1 MNSNERYRPLIYES
15 SCCQL
20 LLRSNP
26 SCLYLPSPHPLS
38 PEHHSKLA
46 LHSTHLTY
54 FPLMKLTAID
64 SHLGFWFIEI
74 QCRPVLSHCLFS
86 DRKIRFFFLY
96 KSFFSVHQNTYHH
109 QPVIHF
115 HQLWEQKHKSGQK
128 WSQDTNKIEH
138 KVWYVAPHSTTLAK
152 HLVAGRLNK
161 NNIN

>member
-1 MNSNERYRPLIYES
+1 MNSNEGYRPLIYES

-86 DRKIRFFFLY
+86 DRKIRFFLY
-96 KSFFSVHQNTYHH
+96 KSFFLSIRTPTIISLWFTSISSGEKNT
-109 QPVIHF
+109 
-115 HQLWEQKHKSGQK
+115 
-128 WSQDTNKIEH
+128 
-138 KVWYVAPHSTTLAK
+138 KVDRNDHRIQI
-152 HLVAGRLNK
+152 RLNVK
-161 NNIN
+161 CDM